1 MAEQGVMATLEV
13 NLDALLR
20 SGTFDI
26 GEVARVLEGLSAPQR
41 LTAVRSLSGA
51 AQAKLYEAAKGVRK
65 LALDELVPAAT
76 EPLVG
81 VVHEGKNSLPLFTH
95 FAKVFCR
102 PRADARE
109 LWGYNRSG
117 SFVQTVVG
125 PGYFVVYEGPGDE
138 LLIDYARLPSGKP
151 PGWPE
156 VIGNGERLSR
166 FVYAG
171 MIDALRGVSSHVS
184 VGRAIRNGKVQD
196 NWFVL
201 CRQ

>member
-1 MAEQGVMATLEV
+1 MVQNLGVAKLDLELDAQLRLGNFDVAELGRT
-13 NLDALLR
+13 LDAL
-20 SGTFDI
+20 DAQ
-26 GEVARVLEGLSAPQR
+26 ARLG
-41 LTAVRSLSGA
+41 AVRSLSGA
-51 AQAKLYEAAKGVRK
+51 AQAKLYEAAKGARK
-65 LALDELVPAAT
+65 LKLDQLVPP
-76 EPLVG
+76 ERGPLAE
-81 VVHEGKNSLPLFTH
+81 VVHEGKNSLALFTR

-102 PRADARE
+102 PKSDARE

-117 SFVQTVVG
+117 TLVQTVVG
-125 PGYFVVYEGPGDE
+125 PGYFVAYEGPGDE
-138 LLIDYARLPSGKP
+138 VLIDYTRLPNGKASS
-151 PGWPE
+151 WPE
-156 VIGNGERLSR
+156 ILSNDERLSR